1 MQQILKGC
9 NILILNKLIMEAQQS
24 MHRIMRLLIRMTYLI
39 QSIFFMDCSYLLH
52 NKKGISNIN
61 HEIEIQTSHNRPDV
75 PTVEHVSL
83 HACLVLG
90 RFND

>member
-1 MQQILKGC
+1 
-9 NILILNKLIMEAQQS
+9 MEAQQS

-39 QSIFFMDCSYLLH
+39 QNIFFMDCSYLLH
-52 NKKGISNIN
+52 NKKGISKIN
-61 HEIEIQTSHNRPDV
+61 HEIEIQTSHNHPDV